1 MNFGSDARKKMK
13 YLMGLMSYQEGDNGL
28 GFFITLHAQVIG
40 MINGF
45 VPYFKADE
53 LVMCNILCKRC
64 PNLEERS

>member
-1 MNFGSDARKKMK
+1 
-13 YLMGLMSYQEGDNGL
+13 
-28 GFFITLHAQVIG
+28 

-45 VPYFKADE
+45 VPYLKDDE